1 LTNKKSRKSKKAE
14 NSKVKEIKTFFE
26 PDKGIAVIGAS
37 SKLGKVGYAVMKNLV
52 TGSVKSA
59 GIKSAAKNGGFKGN
73 IYPINVKAK
82 IGTKIMGKDVYNS
95 ISEVPGEVDT
105 AVIAIPSKFVLDT
118 IHECGKK
125 GIKALIII
133 TAGFSES
140 GGNDLERE
148 IVEAAHEYGIR
159 IIGPNC
165 LGIMRTHNNLNAS
178 FSDFA
183 PPKGPIAFISQSGA
197 LCTAVINYSYGESI
211 GFSNFV
217 SIGNKSDITDADLL
231 EYFLEDK
238 QTKVIS
244 LYIESIPNGT
254 QFVNTVKRVILEKP
268 IVVYKA
274 GRTSAG
280 AAAASS
286 HTGSI
291 AGSDSVYDALFRQ
304 LGVYRVSTMNELFDC
319 SKALGYQPPAK
330 GDRVAIVT
338 NAGGPGVMAAD
349 EIFLSGLKLAEVSN
363 DLLEK
368 LNSFLPSA
376 WSHHNPIDIL
386 GDAMGDRFEKALD
399 IVAEDENNDALI
411 VILCPTAMCEPLKTA
426 KVVVDL
432 NKRIDKPITCAW
444 LGLESRMSEKYLDD
458 HGIPELSFPQ
468 RCVRA
473 IKALVERG
481 KFLQKHNISF

>member
-1 LTNKKSRKSKKAE
+1 MRKNYMKKS
-14 NSKVKEIKTFFE
+14 KVEKIKYFFQ
-26 PDKGIAVIGAS
+26 PSSIAVIGAS
-37 SKLGKVGYAVMKNLV
+37 KTKGKVGNAVITNLV
-52 TGSVKSA
+52 KGSIKKSSLKTGKS
-59 GIKSAAKNGGFKGN
+59 GLGGFKGKIFPVN
-73 IYPINVKAK
+73 IKAK
-82 IGTKIMGKDVYNS
+82 ENEKILGKAAYKS
-95 ISEVPGEVDT
+95 ISDIPEKIDT
-105 AVIAIPSKFVLDT
+105 AVIAIPAKYVLNT

-125 GIKALIII
+125 GIKGLVII

-140 GGNDLERE
+140 GDKE
-148 IVEAAHEYGIR
+148 IEDKLVETAKQYGMR

-178 FSDFA
+178 FSDFS

-197 LCTAVINYSYGESI
+197 LCTAVINYSYQESI

-217 SIGNKSDITDADLL
+217 SIGNKSDISDADLL
-231 EYFLEDK
+231 YYFLEDE

-244 LYIESIPNGT
+244 IYIESIPTGEEFINA
-254 QFVNTVKRVILEKP
+254 VKKVVPKKP

-291 AGSDSVYDALFRQ
+291 AGSDKIYDALFKQ
-304 LGVYRVSTMNELFDC
+304 LGVYRASTMNELFDC
-319 SKALGYQPPAK
+319 SKALGYQPPAR

-349 EIFLSGLKLAEVSN
+349 EVFLSGLELAEVSG
-363 DLLEK
+363 DLLDD
-368 LNSFLPSA
+368 LNSILPSA
-376 WSHHNPIDIL
+376 WSHRNPIDIL
-386 GDAMGDRFEKALD
+386 GDAMGDRFKESLD
-399 IVAEDENNDALI
+399 LVAADYNNDALI

-432 NKRIDKPITCAW
+432 SKNINKPITCAW
-444 LGLESRMSEKYLDD
+444 LGLESRLSEKYLDD
-458 HGIPELSFPQ
+458 NGIPELSFPQ

-481 KFLQKHNISF
+481 NFLKKKNISF